1 MIEADGTPNKGR
13 LGANAILG
21 VSLAAAKA
29 AAASA
34 DEPLYRYLGGEEA
47 VTLPVPMLNV
57 INGGVHAD
65 NSIDL
70 QEFMVVPVGAATF
83 ADCLRIGAE
92 VYHALKSLLH
102 ERGLSTAVGDEGG
115 FAPDLGSSGEAIEVI
130 LEAAERS
137 GHRDKVAIALD
148 PATSEVYD
156 AGAYR
161 FEGQEHASAEM
172 PAFWAD
178 LVSRYPIVS
187 IEDGLAEDDWEA
199 WTKLTRELG
208 ERVQLVGR
216 RPLRDEPGAA
226 APRDRERRRQLD
238 PRQGQPDRNADRDDR
253 GGPARSGERVHGR
266 DVAPVGRDGGHDDR
280 RPRGG
285 ARHGADQDGCAG
297 AFRPRCEVQP
307 APANRRGARPSSRLS
322 GLVGVSARRPRLAC
336 LTMALEP
343 RRTKIVAT
351 IGPASSSPQVLEQL
365 VQTID
370 GARLNFSHGTHEMHA
385 ETAAAIRAA
394 QEQVGR
400 PVAIIADLQGPKLRV
415 GDLPVP
421 VELVRGEFVTIAGE
435 EVAQEDDLPVAP
447 DVLGSILQPGN
458 DVLIDDGSVRLRVE
472 RVERGRARCEVLVGG
487 TVSSHK
493 GVNLPGVPLP
503 IPSLTRKDLD
513 DLQFALE
520 LGADYVALSFVRTA
534 ADVQALRTL
543 IEAADSTAHV
553 IAKIEKAEAV
563 AVLDEILREADA
575 VMVARGDLGVEI
587 GAADVPLL
595 QKRIILRALERGKP
609 VITATQMLESMVHAP
624 EPTRAEASD
633 VANAI
638 LDGTSALMLS
648 GETAIGDF
656 PVEAVALMNRIAYAV
671 EPSLGY
677 RHEIPEAEDQP
688 TIGQAMSN
696 AACDIAEALA
706 AKALLV
712 PTFTGK
718 TASAV
723 ARLRPRRPI
732 IGLTHHKHSFQ
743 HMALEWGVTP
753 VHIPQAADVEELWAT
768 SLEAA
773 RATGIIE
780 RGDRVVITA
789 GTAVNMPGTTNV
801 IKVDIA

>member
-1 MIEADGTPNKGR
+1 
-13 LGANAILG
+13 
-21 VSLAAAKA
+21 
-29 AAASA
+29 
-34 DEPLYRYLGGEEA
+34 
-47 VTLPVPMLNV
+47 
-57 INGGVHAD
+57 
-65 NSIDL
+65 
-70 QEFMVVPVGAATF
+70 
-83 ADCLRIGAE
+83 
-92 VYHALKSLLH
+92 
-102 ERGLSTAVGDEGG
+102 
-115 FAPDLGSSGEAIEVI
+115 
-130 LEAAERS
+130 
-137 GHRDKVAIALD
+137 
-148 PATSEVYD
+148 
-156 AGAYR
+156 
-161 FEGQEHASAEM
+161 
-172 PAFWAD
+172 
-178 LVSRYPIVS
+178 
-187 IEDGLAEDDWEA
+187 
-199 WTKLTRELG
+199 
-208 ERVQLVGR
+208 
-216 RPLRDEPGAA
+216 
-226 APRDRERRRQLD
+226 
-238 PRQGQPDRNADRDDR
+238 
-253 GGPARSGERVHGR
+253 
-266 DVAPVGRDGGHDDR
+266 
-280 RPRGG
+280 
-285 ARHGADQDGCAG
+285 
-297 AFRPRCEVQP
+297 
-307 APANRRGARPSSRLS
+307 
-322 GLVGVSARRPRLAC
+322 
-336 LTMALEP
+336 MALEP